1 MGRGGRKETE
11 LVARQCPSFWA
22 CTRMA
27 PRALLRCRS
36 CRSLECNGDGNLYVF
51 YMCFA
56 HDKMPQ
62 SLFSGSLGAS
72 WELSQLDVLCHSLKG
87 AWVGPFGEQRPK
99 RPGYFPKA
107 TQWMKGKVRT
117 RMGSLVP
124 SPVDIF
130 YHMLMMVV
138 ALMVMLR

>member
-1 MGRGGRKETE
+1 VGRGGRKKTE

-56 HDKMPQ
+56 YDKMPQ

-87 AWVGPFGEQRPK
+87 GLGRSLWGTKARRARVFPQSHTVDEGQSENKNWVS
-99 RPGYFPKA
+99 
-107 TQWMKGKVRT
+107 
-117 RMGSLVP
+117 GS
-124 SPVDIF
+124 
-130 YHMLMMVV
+130 
-138 ALMVMLR
+138 